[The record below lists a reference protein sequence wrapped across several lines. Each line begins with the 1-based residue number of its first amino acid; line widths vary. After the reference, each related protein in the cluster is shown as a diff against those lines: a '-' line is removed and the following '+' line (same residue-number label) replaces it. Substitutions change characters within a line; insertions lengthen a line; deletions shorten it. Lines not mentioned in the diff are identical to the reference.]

1 MNKIC
6 RTFISVLS
14 HSNLENTYASAV
26 VLGRN
31 LSFKSDLSLD
41 KIYPNSRLQIFT
53 PPPVRNMQPI
63 S

>member
-6 RTFISVLS
+6 RNFISVLS
-14 HSNLENTYASAV
+14 HTNLENTYTSAAII
-26 VLGRN
+26 GRN

-41 KIYPNSRLQIFT
+41 KIYPNSRLQIYT
-53 PPPVRNMQPI
+53 PPPVSIMQLN